1 MSESSAP
8 GVPEGWKVVP
18 PRPGFFGRSAS
29 YFYRHVAPGTTH
41 WAFRADESQVNPNG
55 TVHGG
60 LLMTFA
66 DHVGGAATD
75 RAIAKRPCATVSLNA
90 DFLASA
96 RPGDWVEGAAE
107 VTRSTRSLVL
117 IRASIWVGDKTILTA
132 TGIWKIL
139 GDGRREDGARTASA
153 TS

>member
-1 MSESSAP
+1 MSESPASGIP
-8 GVPEGWKVVP
+8 DGWKSVP

-55 TVHGG
+55 TIHGG

-75 RAIAKRPCATVSLNA
+75 RAIDKRPCATVSLNA
-90 DFLASA
+90 DFLSSA
-96 RPGDWVEGAAE
+96 RPGDWVVGAAE
-107 VTRSTRSLVL
+107 VTRTTRTLVF
-117 IRASIWVGDKTILTA
+117 IRARIWVDDKTILTA

-139 GDGRREDGARTASA
+139 ADRRAASGERAAPA